1 MFVTRSEGGCD
12 MVKTRN
18 AAKPISFIF
27 LIPLWLSPVN
37 RPAQLPTRETE
48 KDVSDPPKNR
58 GVM

>member
-1 MFVTRSEGGCD
+1 

-27 LIPLWLSPVN
+27 LIPLWLYPVN